1 MAGPFPEWI
10 RRTWGSGSDFGL
22 TRGILDDL
30 QLHTVCQSARCPN
43 MNECWRRHTATVMV
57 LGNVCTRKCAFCSVR
72 SARRGDKI
80 EPPDAD
86 EPRRVGEAARR
97 LGWRHAVVTS
107 VTRDDLADGGAAHFG
122 RTVEAVRSA
131 SPDCTVEVLTPDFG
145 GNLAAVAT
153 VLAAG
158 PDVFGHNIETVERLY
173 PVLRDTAA
181 GYGRS
186 LSVLRAAASGPGNA
200 LVKSALMLGHGE
212 TGEEVRSTLADLLE
226 AGCSAV
232 CIGQYLRPGK
242 TEREVAE
249 YIRPEDFEAYER
261 TAREMGFRFAVAGPF
276 VRSSYRAEELVRTIE
291 GRD

>member
-10 RRTWGSGSDFGL
+10 RRTWGSGSDFGV
-22 TRGILDDL
+22 TKGILDDL

-72 SARRGDKI
+72 SARAGEKTD
-80 EPPDAD
+80 PPDPD
-86 EPRRVGEAARR
+86 EPRRVGEAASR
-97 LGWRHAVVTS
+97 LGWRHAVITS
-107 VTRDDLADGGAAHFG
+107 VTRDDLPDGGAGHFA
-122 RTVEAVRSA
+122 RTVEAVQA
-131 SPDCTVEVLTPDFG
+131 VSPDCTVEVLTPDFG
-145 GNLAAVAT
+145 GDLAGVET
-153 VLAAG
+153 VLKAE

-186 LSVLRAAASGPGNA
+186 LSVLRAAAGGRA
-200 LVKSALMLGHGE
+200 VVKSALMLGHGE
-212 TGEEVRSTLADLLE
+212 TNEEVRATLADLLQ

-242 TEREVAE
+242 TERAVAE
-249 YIRPEDFEAYER
+249 YVKPEQFEAYER
-261 TAREMGFRFAVAGPF
+261 AAREMGFQYAAAGPF
-276 VRSSYRAEELVRTIE
+276 VRSSYRAEELVRKIK